1 MLKSRR
7 SLRAAACA
15 QLAAALLAGTALAQ
29 DNGTVGPPQL
39 RDFQL
44 PGTRTT
50 PPAPAPA
57 PEPVQTAPTRDAP
70 VRTAPA
76 ASATPA
82 PRRETPARAPAQAPA
97 SRRAT
102 PAPAAP
108 ATATATAPSAQP
120 AMRTPAPTPSP
131 TTPAAT
137 PLPPVTAQPQV
148 QPTPQPTP
156 QPQAAPPAEA
166 PAAAPGGGF
175 NWLWLLLLLP
185 VAAALGAFALLRG
198 RRREAERDAQERSSL
213 GASLAAA
220 RWIDDEPVTEPV
232 AAAEPV
238 APVPDA
244 APAPEPEPEGRA
256 WLELEIKPDRAA
268 ATDTEAALHFE
279 LTLRNTGPL
288 PARNI
293 RIDSRLF
300 NAADEADVAAFL
312 AGPIHDKSGS
322 PHVSIAPEDSLALGA
337 SVALRRDE
345 VREIQIQGRSIFVPA
360 LAINVAYDWDG
371 GAVSG
376 RTSRSWV
383 IGRETEG
390 SAKMGPFR
398 LDLGPRVYRQVG
410 GREAQK
416 VMA

>member
-131 TTPAAT
+131 TT
-137 PLPPVTAQPQV
+137 
-148 QPTPQPTP
+148 
-156 QPQAAPPAEA
+156 
-166 PAAAPGGGF
+166 PGGGF